1 MGYQLAYNQVLNEQY
16 AYTYNQEPISAARCL
31 AALAGSCFYSLTEVG
46 ISHCHVLQEA
56 NVVHKIK
63 QPGKMSDNIIGSL
76 LARSDQFM

>member
-1 MGYQLAYNQVLNEQY
+1 MNNMHIRI
-16 AYTYNQEPISAARCL
+16 TMQEPISAARCL